1 MPKKSKGRSSKKDR
15 STRKKQSASRSRLSK
30 KKKQTKLTLADYDDV
45 QQSLLKREE
54 SAQRAKER
62 LLQKEKKKKQ
72 KKAATKIQSAT
83 RGRQSRKQTDWKKR
97 TEPIPYPFE
106 KRILTNQILGND
118 IETVIDRMEKLDDT
132 RIENTDLLKNM
143 DQSMYDYGKKYTEGK
158 GLYGST
164 KEIQDM
170 IQFRNK
176 NREALTDIYKQMNK
190 KSRKP
195 MPNKDD
201 LEYKIV
207 TDVIPDYIY
216 HEPGSREYL

>member
-1 MPKKSKGRSSKKDR
+1 MPKKSKSRSSKKDR
-15 STRKKQSASRSRLSK
+15 SARKKSRSRSRRPSTK
-30 KKKQTKLTLADYDDV
+30 KKSAKQTKLTLADYDDV

-54 SAQRAKER
+54 SVQ
-62 LLQKEKKKKQ
+62 QKEKKKKQ

-158 GLYGST
+158 GYYSSEKKL
-164 KEIQDM
+164 EIL
-170 IQFRNK
+170 FN
-176 NREALTDIYKQMNK
+176 
-190 KSRKP
+190 
-195 MPNKDD
+195 
-201 LEYKIV
+201 LEIKIEK
-207 TDVIPDYIY
+207 
-216 HEPGSREYL
+216 H